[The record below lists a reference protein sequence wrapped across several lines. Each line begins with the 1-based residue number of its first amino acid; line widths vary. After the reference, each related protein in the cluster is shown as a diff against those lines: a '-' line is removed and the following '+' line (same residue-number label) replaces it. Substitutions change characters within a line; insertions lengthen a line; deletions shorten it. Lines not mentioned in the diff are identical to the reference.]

1 MSIPLS
7 LREPFIILLSTGIVF
22 VIPWFREI
30 FFSRRDVPMPVV
42 KKREPF
48 FDVVRGVADPN
59 YKPSDDPEYQGA
71 KKVVKQLYNKVDPT
85 QIVQLIKK
93 SECMDLIALA
103 LQGTAKTHPERLDEN
118 GQPTPAGVLWLMET
132 VQHAVDGP

>member
-1 MSIPLS
+1 MDACCLYVKINGKDNSKS
-7 LREPFIILLSTGIVF
+7 AEVN
-22 VIPWFREI
+22 WFRKLSEGLAEEAASI
-30 FFSRRDVPMPVV
+30 
-42 KKREPF
+42 
-48 FDVVRGVADPN
+48 ADPN